1 MMKTLLLATAIGC
14 ALAGGCATNPD
25 NIEPTALSPLSY
37 KEYSC
42 EEIAAEISRVA
53 ERESELRAVLK
64 ERADTDAVQMG
75 VATLLFFPTLFW
87 IDGDGPDTL
96 EYARLKGEHK
106 ALTEAAA
113 SRQCTP

>member
-1 MMKTLLLATAIGC
+1 MKTLLFAATAIFC

-25 NIEPTALSPLSY
+25 NIQAASLSSLPY
-37 KEYSC
+37 KDYSC
-42 EEIAAEISRVA
+42 EEIAAEINRVA
-53 ERESELRAVLK
+53 ERESELRVVLK

-96 EYARLKGEHK
+96 EYASLKGEQE
-106 ALTEAAA
+106 ALNRAAA
-113 SRQCTP
+113 ARQCAL